1 LAVIFHLGNANPTR
15 RAGPPFSPDRTNLAF
30 AAVGLRRDLG
40 LSLAQYGL
48 GSSLLFATY
57 CLAQLPIAM
66 LGARVGLTRTL
77 AAACAL
83 WGVVAASM
91 SAITTPAH
99 FYAARLAL
107 GLAEA
112 PTFPLIVTY
121 LRSFHASDGA
131 VGASYAYVHAATLVA
146 R

>member
-66 LGARVGLTRTL
+66 LGARVGLLPTLHVHLLLVLEFGEGGLFTSARAIGGLLGALACTISLGVGTL
-77 AAACAL
+77 AN
-83 WGVVAASM
+83 
-91 SAITTPAH
+91 AI
-99 FYAARLAL
+99 
-107 GLAEA
+107 
-112 PTFPLIVTY
+112 
-121 LRSFHASDGA
+121 RS
-131 VGASYAYVHAATLVA
+131 
-146 R
+146 